1 MKKNRKGFTL
11 VELLAVIVI
20 LGIIMAIAI
29 PNVTG
34 ILYRNRSSTYVE
46 DAKKLATTAEYK
58 FRGSNNSIIKPA
70 NNQCI
75 VMNLAYL
82 DNSEF
87 EEPPN
92 GGEYLKDQSFVVI
105 KKNGSSYEYY
115 VQLVERITNDTDRR
129 GISLIKSTDLY
140 KENATDLVDNIATN
154 KLFNLSEYGYVYGT
168 DTATNVENSTKG
180 ANLNSKIGTS
190 VVDCS
195 GGIAYVYAIE

>member
-1 MKKNRKGFTL
+1 MKNQKGFTL

-58 FRGSNNSIIKPA
+58 FRGSNNGIVRPA
-70 NNQCI
+70 DGQCV

-87 EEPPN
+87 EDPPN
-92 GGEYLKDQSFVVI
+92 GGEYLKNQSYVVI
-105 KKNGSSYEYY
+105 KRNGSSYEYY
-115 VQLVERITNDTDRR
+115 VQLLEKITDDTDRR
-129 GISLIKSTDLY
+129 GIPLIKSTSLY
-140 KENATDLVDNIATN
+140 ADGATERVANVEKGT
-154 KLFNLSEYGYVYGT
+154 LFNLSDYSFAYGT
-168 DTATNVENSTKG
+168 DASIVEANNAKG
-180 ANLNSKIGTS
+180 SQLMSKIGTS
-190 VVDCS
+190 VVNCS
-195 GGIAYVYAIE
+195 GGIAYVYATE

>member
-1 MKKNRKGFTL
+1 M

-58 FRGSNNSIIKPA
+58 FRGSNNGIIKPA

-92 GGEYLKDQSFVVI
+92 GGEYLKNQSFVVI

-115 VQLVERITNDTDRR
+115 VQLLEKITDDTDRR
-129 GISLIKSTDLY
+129 GIALIKATELY
-140 KENATDLVDNIATN
+140 QDGATDKVENVATSR
-154 KLFNLSEYGYVYGT
+154 LFNLSDYSYAYGT
-168 DTATNVENSTKG
+168 DAATVAANSAKG
-180 ANLNSKIGTS
+180 AELKSKIGTS
-190 VVDCS
+190 VVNCS